1 MIRWSNITRT
11 HEEQLEWKRSGV
23 RRLVTYGAASF
34 AFAGGGLLM
43 VLAFIEPWLNE
54 AYKTVNLDIGAA
66 KDIYLSILPTAI
78 GIIGYWF
85 GNRKPKEGQPTNRL
99 ETKEPAIEDGKHAN
113 EHEGKTKD

>member
-34 AFAGGGLLM
+34 AFAGGGMLM
-43 VLAFIEPWLNE
+43 VLAFLEPWLNE
-54 AYKTVNLDIGAA
+54 AYETVNLDIGAA

-99 ETKEPAIEDGKHAN
+99 ETKEPAIEDGRHAN